1 MNRKSITIWLCAG
14 IFCLSLFVALSPMLG
29 NNSFFDYGFSI
40 KRITAL
46 LVGWCLIITVCGFL
60 VKSKSK
66 SKRRSY

>member
-1 MNRKSITIWLCAG
+1 
-14 IFCLSLFVALSPMLG
+14 MLG